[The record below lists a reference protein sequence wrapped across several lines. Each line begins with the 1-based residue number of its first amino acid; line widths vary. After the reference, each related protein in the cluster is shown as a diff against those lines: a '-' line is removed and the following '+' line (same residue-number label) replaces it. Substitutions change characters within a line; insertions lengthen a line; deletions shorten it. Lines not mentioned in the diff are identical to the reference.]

1 MGFVFALVML
11 AAIPMLALSAYKYV
25 ESREKKHLFSF
36 AVGVL
41 FIASYWYM
49 SEVYTPKVMT
59 DIKESADRARDK
71 RETIVLTKPAGKLVN
86 ATFQHSSFLLIFNQ
100 SYTTIETTDG
110 FYKVQGSHNGQK
122 GVAMK
127 LELRAN
133 GQEYLCY
140 EGNGECMLT
149 ISR

>member
-1 MGFVFALVML
+1 MGILFAIVVAVM
-11 AAIPMLALSAYKYV
+11 IPILGLSAYKYI
-25 ESREKKHLFSF
+25 ETKQKKHLFSF
-36 AVGVL
+36 AAGIIFL
-41 FIASYWYM
+41 SSYWYM

-59 DIKESADRARDK
+59 DIKESADRAREK
-71 RETIVLTKPAGKLVN
+71 RETIVLSKPAGKLVN